1 MTGDSSTVG
10 LPIALALRNSG
21 VGTLTLVTRAAIAP
35 LLASRG
41 MLEPAA
47 PQSAGLA
54 HHRVT
59 GVLPSGRADA
69 ASHASS
75 RSTAHLPGLDPA
87 TCAHARSLREPLL
100 KCVAGKMS
108 ASAVRRRGNAAK
120 TADMPGAL
128 LAAQTKQADVLVVAV
143 GCAGLVTG
151 DWVKPG
157 ATVVDVGINIK
168 LARGAG
174 MVTQVAQGAAMDT
187 FDFGPAGSNTM
198 GGYQVS
204 GDVDFSDVSQVAGA
218 ITPVPGGVGPMTVA
232 AVLHN
237 TLQTARLRLATWGR
251 GSIQVQSQ

>member
-35 LLASRG
+35 LLAARG
-41 MLEPAA
+41 VLQPAA
-47 PQSAGLA
+47 PQSAGQA
-54 HHRVT
+54 QHRLL
-59 GVLPSGRADA
+59 GVFPSGHADA
-69 ASHASS
+69 ASQASS
-75 RSTAHLPGLDPA
+75 MSTAGPPALEPA
-87 TCAHARSLREPLL
+87 TFAHARSLREPVP
-100 KCVAGKMS
+100 KCVAGKGS
-108 ASAVRRRGNAAK
+108 ASAVCRRGTAAK
-120 TADMPGAL
+120 TADVPGAL

-174 MVTQVAQGAAMDT
+174 MVTELAQDAGTDT
-187 FDFGPAGSNTM
+187 YDFIPAGSNTV
-198 GGYQVS
+198 GAYQVS
-204 GDVDFSDVSQVAGA
+204 GDVDFSEVSQVAGA

-237 TLQTARLRLATWGR
+237 TLQTARLRLRTWDR
-251 GSIQVQSQ
+251 GGIQAQSQ